1 MKNKD
6 LGKEIEPKFKIVRLM
21 DGLVDFSKFEIKISQ
36 TRKIYKVIRDSNE
49 DLRKRKRPVYSG
61 IVEAI
66 FYETEQNFT

>member
-1 MKNKD
+1 M
-6 LGKEIEPKFKIVRLM
+6 I

-36 TRKIYKVIRDSNE
+36 TKKIYKVIRDSNE